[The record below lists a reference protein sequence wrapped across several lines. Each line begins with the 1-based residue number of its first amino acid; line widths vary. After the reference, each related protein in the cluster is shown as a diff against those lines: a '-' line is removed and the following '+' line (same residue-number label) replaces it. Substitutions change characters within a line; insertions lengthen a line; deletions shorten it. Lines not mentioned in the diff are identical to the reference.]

1 MDGLLFQR
9 SEQPLD
15 DAVRLR
21 LGHESVA
28 WRDAPKP
35 GLLLDVFGHEVAAV
49 AVAEREAAGGAGGE
63 VAELLADGPRPPSL
77 TTGPSTAEG

>member
-28 WRDAPKP
+28 WRDASKP

-49 AVAEREAAGGAGGE
+49 VVAEREAAGGAGGE